1 MDRNNFLDMLKSLSR
16 EDINTLIEQKGKP
29 PKKIKIMHVLK

>member
-1 MDRNNFLDMLKSLSR
+1 MDKTNFLDMLKAISR

-29 PKKIKIMHVLK
+29 PKKIKIMYVLK

>member
-1 MDRNNFLDMLKSLSR
+1 MNKVNFLDMLKSISR

>member
-1 MDRNNFLDMLKSLSR
+1 MDKTNFLEMLKALSR

-29 PKKIKIMHVLK
+29 AKKIKIMHVLK